1 MMNNEMKNEGTL
13 IDEETVSQVKE
24 QMPPMEHLYELA
36 ELFKAFSDSTR
47 VRILWAL
54 SKSEMC
60 VGDLAAVLDMTSTAI
75 SHQLRLLKQSRL
87 VSNRRDGRVMYYRLS
102 DDHVRTMFAM
112 GMEHIE
118 E

>member
-1 MMNNEMKNEGTL
+1 MINNEIKNEGTL
-13 IDEETVSQVKE
+13 IDEEAVNQVKE
-24 QMPPMEHLYELA
+24 QMPPLEHLYELA

-75 SHQLRLLKQSRL
+75 SHQLRLLKQFRL
-87 VSNRRDGRVMYYRLS
+87 VSNRRDGRVMYYRLN